1 MFISKAEKLDLMLR
15 VSVLE
20 AMLETMRIEQKLKK
34 ERQREASKRH
44 YEEKKTAR
52 KARSDESRALASER
66 MKAMWAAKKAKA
78 AAQ

>member
-1 MFISKAEKLDLMLR
+1 MFISKAEKLDLTFR

-20 AMLETMRIEQKLKK
+20 AMLETMRTEQRQKK

-44 YEEKKTAR
+44 YEEKKIAH
-52 KARSDESRALASER
+52 KARSEEFRNRQSER
-66 MKAMWAAKKAKA
+66 MKEMWAAKKARM

>member
-20 AMLETMRIEQKLKK
+20 TILETMRMEQKLKK
-34 ERQREASKRH
+34 ERQRESSKRH
-44 YEEKKTAR
+44 YEATKKPR
-52 KARSDESRALASER
+52 RSQSPESRALMSER
-66 MKAMWAAKKAKA
+66 MKQAWAARKAKA

>member
-1 MFISKAEKLDLMLR
+1 VFISKAEKLDLMLR

-34 ERQREASKRH
+34 ERQREAAKRH
-44 YEEKKTAR
+44 YEGKKTVR
-52 KARSDESRALASER
+52 KARSEESRALASER
-66 MKAMWAAKKAKA
+66 MKQAWVARKAKA